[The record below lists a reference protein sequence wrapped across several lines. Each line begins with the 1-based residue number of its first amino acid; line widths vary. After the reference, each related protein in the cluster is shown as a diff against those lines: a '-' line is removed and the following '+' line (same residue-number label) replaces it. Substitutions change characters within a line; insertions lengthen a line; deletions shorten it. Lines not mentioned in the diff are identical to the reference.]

1 MNTNV
6 ENPNVEEKSRPQC
19 FPVISDMSCYIVQ
32 TLKTRNGD
40 VVYKNGFY
48 FFNGSHWKLKE
59 EIYVKNFLRDFAEEL
74 GVTKKDYDSHR
85 KAKDLYEQA
94 KLDLYCEHETN
105 RDVLNFPNGTYDLKT
120 LEFREH
126 NKEDFVMYALPY
138 NYDPN
143 ATCPKWIKFLE
154 DILPE
159 ADLRKLIQ
167 EALAY
172 PLSNVHLEKIIYLY
186 GKGRNGKSLTLDV
199 VGSALGEENVSN
211 VSLGCI
217 LKNDGLGIQQMEHK
231 LINISAE
238 NLPRISDSSAL
249 KTYTTGEGMP
259 SKKLYHDIYSTKNY
273 PQTILASNHLP
284 QSTDFSYGFYSRLLI
299 FPFNYTVP
307 DDKINPNLKAEL
319 CEELP
324 GICNWLLE
332 GVKIL
337 RQNNKFSDSPTIDA
351 LKNEYRIDSDNVCS
365 FMEEKMYIPSN
376 SRKKFLSDISKEFN
390 RFCDEN
396 NYRQI
401 STKTLSSRLKGLGY
415 TIAKST
421 GNKTYIWCK
430 DKENNEIEFPEQID
444 PTENNSKPIE
454 DNDLFDEDSELP
466 F

>member
-1 MNTNV
+1 MNTNA
-6 ENPNVEEKSRPQC
+6 EKPKVEEKKKVQY
-19 FPVISDMSCYIVQ
+19 FPVTSDMTCYIVQ
-32 TLKTRNGD
+32 TLKGINGD
-40 VVYKNGFY
+40 VNYRNGFY
-48 FFNGSHWKLKE
+48 FFNESHWKLKE
-59 EIYVKNFLRDFAEEL
+59 TIYVKNFLRVFAEEL
-74 GVTKKDYDSHR
+74 GVPKKDYEPYK
-85 KAKDLYEQA
+85 KANDLYEQA

-126 NKEDFVMYALPY
+126 RKEEFLTYVIPY

-143 ATCPKWIKFLE
+143 ATCPRWIEFINE
-154 DILPE
+154 ILPE
-159 ADLRKLIQ
+159 KDLRKLIQ
-167 EALAY
+167 EVLAY
-172 PLSNVHLEKIIYLY
+172 PLANIHLEKIVYFY
-186 GKGRNGKSLTLDV
+186 GSGRNGKSLTLEV
-199 VGSALGEENVSN
+199 VCSALGEDNVSH
-211 VSLGCI
+211 VPLGSI
-217 LKNDGLGIQQMEHK
+217 LKNDGLGLQQMENK
-231 LINISAE
+231 LINIAAE
-238 NLPRISDSSAL
+238 NIPRISDSSVL
-249 KTYTTGEGMP
+249 KTYTSGEDLNV
-259 SKKLYHDIYSTKNY
+259 KRLFQNTYTTNNY

-284 QSTDFSYGFYSRLLI
+284 QSTDYSYGFYSRLLI

-307 DDKINPNLKAEL
+307 EDKINPNLKAEL
-319 CEELP
+319 SEELP

-351 LKNEYRIDSDNVCS
+351 LKNEYRVQSDTVCG
-365 FMEEKMYIPSN
+365 FLDEKMYMPSN
-376 SRKKFLSDISKEFN
+376 SRKKLLKDMQNEFN

-430 DKENNEIEFPEQID
+430 DKENN
-444 PTENNSKPIE
+444 SKPIE